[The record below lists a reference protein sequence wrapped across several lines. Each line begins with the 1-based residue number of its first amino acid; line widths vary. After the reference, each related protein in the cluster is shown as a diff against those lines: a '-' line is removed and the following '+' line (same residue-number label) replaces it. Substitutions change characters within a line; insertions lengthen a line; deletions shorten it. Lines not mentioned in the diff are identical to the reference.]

1 MDITEE
7 NEDKRKNTKSLEK
20 MRTCFK
26 MKKMKE
32 NDENWKK
39 MKKNERKWRKMKEN
53 EGHNCFH

>member
-1 MDITEE
+1 MKTNVRIQKVWRNWGHVI
-7 NEDKRKNTKSLEK
+7 NE
-20 MRTCFK
+20 
-26 MKKMKE
+26 KMKE